1 MSLRSIIDSARR
13 KPHSLKH
20 QFRWKLVPRFIWRSV
35 QSFHITLLV
44 WGLVTIGCIFYLTQW
59 MNYRQVGHR
68 GDSLETQRSILVSK
82 LELLE
87 VEISYLTR
95 PQRLEAL
102 AEKTMLMASPD
113 TIQYQLS
120 WVDVSSS
127 AE

>member
-1 MSLRSIIDSARR
+1 MSLRSIIYSARR
-13 KPHSLKH
+13 KPHSLKN

-59 MNYRQVGHR
+59 MNYRQVAHR
-68 GDSLETQRSILVSK
+68 VDSLETQRSILVSK

>member
-1 MSLRSIIDSARR
+1 
-13 KPHSLKH
+13 
-20 QFRWKLVPRFIWRSV
+20 
-35 QSFHITLLV
+35 
-44 WGLVTIGCIFYLTQW
+44 
-59 MNYRQVGHR
+59 
-68 GDSLETQRSILVSK
+68 